1 MNRIQT
7 VLTAFLLVAFV
18 LVALPT
24 QAQSQKSKVK
34 KDLVKVLKEL
44 PPEVQMQVL
53 SYAQR
58 KRDALAA
65 AQQVT
70 TQPVPAKA
78 TANAKATQ
86 TTKPEQLKA
95 KPVAQPAQPT
105 QISLSPQAPSSAAAP
120 AAPAPPKQPDYM
132 EKATTMAQTTVEW
145 EGVEHNYGK
154 VKTGAIVKHTFKFKN
169 TGTEPLLL
177 TRVKAS
183 CGCTTPSY
191 SKEPIPPG
199 GEGFIDVSFN
209 TAGKSGI
216 QRKSVTV
223 TSNSQPLNMALRING
238 EVEKE

>member
-1 MNRIQT
+1 MNRIQN
-7 VLTAFLLVAFV
+7 VLTACLIAAFV

-24 QAQSQKSKVK
+24 QAQSQKTKVK

-70 TQPVPAKA
+70 TQPVSAKA
-78 TANAKATQ
+78 TKITQ
-86 TTKPEQLKA
+86 TPEQLKA

-105 QISLSPQAPSSAAAP
+105 QISLSPQAPSATAAP
-120 AAPAPPKQPDYM
+120 APTAPPKQPDYM
-132 EKATTMAQTTVEW
+132 EKATTMTQTTVEW

-191 SKEPIPPG
+191 SKEPIAPG
-199 GEGFIDVSFN
+199 EEGFIDVSFN

>member
-1 MNRIQT
+1 MNRIQN
-7 VLTAFLLVAFV
+7 VLTAFLLVAFT

-24 QAQSQKSKVK
+24 QAQAQKSNVK

-53 SYAQR
+53 SYAKR

-70 TQPVPAKA
+70 TQPVSAKA
-78 TANAKATQ
+78 TAKTAQ
-86 TTKPEQLKA
+86 STKPEQLKA

-120 AAPAPPKQPDYM
+120 ATPAPPKQPDYM

-145 EGVEHNYGK
+145 EQVEHNYGK
-154 VKTGAIVKHTFKFKN
+154 VKTGAVVKHTFKFKN

-238 EVEKE
+238 EVEK